1 MKKRVKKNNN
11 TSQKISVAI
20 IVLFIIT
27 VFAVQMGHTYSRY
40 TASKQKEAE
49 LKEKKDRLIK
59 EQEELIRYEQYT
71 KTDEYIEITAEEKL
85 GMVKGNWIIFKE
97 KR

>member
-27 VFAVQMGHTYSRY
+27 VFAVQMGHTYNRY
-40 TASKQKEAE
+40 TASRQKEAE
-49 LKEKKDRLIK
+49 LREKKDRLIK

>member
-71 KTDEYIEITAEEKL
+71 KTDVYIEITADEKL
-85 GMVKGNWIIFKE
+85 GMIKGNWIIFKE